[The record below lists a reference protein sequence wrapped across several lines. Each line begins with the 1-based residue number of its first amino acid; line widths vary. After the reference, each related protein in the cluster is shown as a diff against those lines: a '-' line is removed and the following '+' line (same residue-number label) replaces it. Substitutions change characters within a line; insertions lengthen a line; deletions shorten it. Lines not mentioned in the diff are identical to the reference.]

1 MSRYTGKIN
10 LIIGCMFSGKT
21 SELIRIARRYKSIGK
36 KVMVLNYYNDTRYG
50 DKQIITHDSIGIE
63 ALMIKDFNIIFENKD
78 YLQIYNE
85 SDIICINEGQFFK
98 GLVNFCKQSANNYNK
113 IIYVCGLDGDFQQNK
128 FGEILDLIPI
138 SEDIKRLTAL
148 CNICG
153 KKACFTK
160 RITDDT
166 GQILIGGSEN
176 YIPVCRFHLNN
187 EDIDTNIEK
196 EYLQYEI

>member
-1 MSRYTGKIN
+1 M
-10 LIIGCMFSGKT
+10 
-21 SELIRIARRYKSIGK
+21 
-36 KVMVLNYYNDTRYG
+36 
-50 DKQIITHDSIGIE
+50 
-63 ALMIKDFNIIFENKD
+63 
-78 YLQIYNE
+78 
-85 SDIICINEGQFFK
+85 
-98 GLVNFCKQSANNYNK
+98 
-113 IIYVCGLDGDFQQNK
+113 
-128 FGEILDLIPI
+128 IPI